1 MPHFT
6 ITAKVT
12 VDLEMTVEADT
23 ADDARKLLDHHLIM
37 TASLVDVPS
46 DSFDVSEDS
55 ISDVTSVR
63 IRREA
68 A

>member
-12 VDLEMTVEADT
+12 VDVEMTVEADT
-23 ADDARKLLDHHLIM
+23 ANDARKLLDDHLIM
-37 TASLVDVPS
+37 TASLVDVPA

-55 ISDVTSVR
+55 ISDVTRVCV
-63 IRREA
+63 RREA